1 MQKLPL
7 TLTEAQARKLMN
19 KHPIQL
25 KHSQLKP
32 EHMHYLMVHPETH
45 KRAMKALA
53 SGKGIRVA
61 LTPEELEMSGSGFFD
76 LLKKAGQAVV
86 KGARFVKDKII
97 DSNLYQT
104 SIKPEVR
111 KLVDSG
117 EAAISGVLPAPLAGV
132 SKTLIDALGSRTG
145 AYGLIEVPSKKRVA
159 KPKALKSIA
168 TANAVVVVPKPR
180 AKAVKKIV
188 DKSMKNLA
196 GGSFS
201 IQ

>member
-45 KRAMKALA
+45 KRAMKSLA
-53 SGKGIRVA
+53 SGKGLRVA
-61 LTPEELEMSGSGFFD
+61 LTPEELEMSGAGFWD
-76 LLKKAGQAVV
+76 LLKKAGQVAANV
-86 KGARFVKDKII
+86 GRFVKDKII

-145 AYGLIEVPSKKRVA
+145 AYGLIEVPSKKRVP
-159 KPKALKSIA
+159 KPK
-168 TANAVVVVPKPR
+168 
-180 AKAVKKIV
+180 AKAVKKVV

-196 GGSFS
+196 GGSFV
-201 IQ
+201 IG

>member
-45 KRAMKALA
+45 KRAMKSLA
-53 SGKGIRVA
+53 SGKGLRVS
-61 LTPEELEMSGSGFFD
+61 LTPEELEMSGSGFWD
-76 LLKKAGQAVV
+76 LLKKAGQVAANV
-86 KGARFVKDKII
+86 GRFVKDKII

-117 EAAISGVLPAPLAGV
+117 EAALAGVLPAPVAGV

-145 AYGLIEVPSKKRVA
+145 AYGLIEVPMNVIPSGITNKKRVP
-159 KPKALKSIA
+159 KPKVIPLGITK
-168 TANAVVVVPKPR
+168 
-180 AKAVKKIV
+180 AKAVKKVV
-188 DKSMKNLA
+188 DKSIKNLA
-196 GGSFS
+196 GGSFV
-201 IQ
+201 IG